1 MWARERELV
10 LLLLIFLECVVT
22 SSLTNSSSAFNSSYV
37 VAFLTPLMLN
47 QAPPKQ
53 NTFQVIWVAFI
64 VVVKA
69 PLLIFVIAKAASALG
84 HSITEAQYPKVPL
97 LSPYSNQ
104 NRAFSTLTM
113 DVMISSKSTESKSTV
128 WFT

>member
-1 MWARERELV
+1 MSERELF
-10 LLLLIFLECVVT
+10 LLLLIFLECVVR

-47 QAPPKQ
+47 PTPPKQ
-53 NTFQVIWVAFI
+53 NAFQVIWVAFI

-69 PLLIFVIAKAASALG
+69 PLVIFLIVKAASTLG
-84 HSITEAQYPKVPL
+84 HSITEAQYPTFPS

-113 DVMISSKSTESKSTV
+113 DVMVSSETKESKSAV
-128 WFT
+128 WFM